1 MNQHTSEYST
11 DGAERSPESHGL
23 SMNEVPMESTMGSPN
38 ALKTRNKL
46 AKAGTDIKV
55 LKILESKY
63 NQAELDQYLMGI
75 KQMHLDKKLDFK
87 RYFNQQ

>member
-1 MNQHTSEYST
+1 
-11 DGAERSPESHGL
+11 
-23 SMNEVPMESTMGSPN
+23 MNEVPMESTMGSPN

-75 KQMHLDKKLDFK
+75 K
-87 RYFNQQ
+87 